1 MPGRNKLFLFFIR
14 LEKNEKLRKE
24 QREKEKV
31 KKDKEEKEIAVK
43 EKEKEKDG
51 KKEKK
56 RVRFFFIN
64 QFDCKDL
71 LG

>member
-1 MPGRNKLFLFFIR
+1 MPGWNKLFLFFIR

-43 EKEKEKDG
+43 EKEKDG

-56 RVRFFFIN
+56 RVSFFFIN